1 MFQRGFDCM
10 KSHTPERLANKDYFV
25 TSSPFQL
32 FVYPLQHH
40 IPLHW
45 HEFFELGFFI
55 SGEGSQVLNGKK
67 SKLRRGTLFLLT
79 PADFHE
85 LTPAKGEICHHYNL
99 IFSDD
104 AIRETLYPLLFHEN
118 RSLHCV
124 MDEQQCLVIEAEF
137 KKILEELN
145 QGQIASN
152 LMIQNAFER
161 IIIEFI
167 RETSAH
173 NKKENNLVKPQT
185 ETDQMMHR
193 TISFIQLHF
202 REELTLKD
210 AASQAKLSPNYFS
223 HMFQSY
229 TGIPFQN
236 YLQNL
241 RLQFAAS
248 LLRVSKLSVTE
259 ICFASGF
266 NTLNHFERI
275 FKSKFGKSSRGYRE
289 E

>member
-1 MFQRGFDCM
+1 M
-10 KSHTPERLANKDYFV
+10 KKNTPERLANKDYFV
-25 TSSPFQL
+25 TSSPFRL
-32 FVYPLQHH
+32 FVDPLLHH
-40 IPLHW
+40 IPVHW
-45 HEFFELGFFI
+45 HEFFELGFFTT
-55 SGEGSQVLNGKK
+55 GGGSQVLNGKK
-67 SKLRRGTLFLLT
+67 SDLRRGTFFLLT

-85 LTPAKGEICHHYNL
+85 LTPDEGEICHHYNL
-99 IFSDD
+99 IFSDE
-104 AIRETLYPLLFHEN
+104 AIRESLYPLLFHEN
-118 RSLHCV
+118 RVLQCELNEGKCV
-124 MDEQQCLVIEAEF
+124 EIEAEYI
-137 KKILEELN
+137 KIKNELN

-167 RETSAH
+167 RETSAQ
-173 NKKENNLVKPQT
+173 NQKQINQVNSQS
-185 ETDQMMHR
+185 ETDQLMHR
-193 TISFIQLHF
+193 AISYIQLHF
-202 REELTLKD
+202 REELSLKD

-248 LLRVSKLSVTE
+248 LLRVSNLSVTE

-266 NTLNHFERI
+266 STLNHFERI
-275 FKSKFGKSSRGYRE
+275 FKSKFGKSPRGYRE